1 LGAYRDSGWRC
12 GLVTFDHAYRWL
24 GLARLFAIADTREQ
38 TMENARNGSISLKRF
53 HSNFYDKI
61 PSTLEGFMD
70 MNGAFVGSVD
80 EIRRKMHEVK
90 EKMDPEYFMIDQGF
104 LPIDTIQRQMEL
116 FGTKIM
122 PGVLDWL
129 AEPDRVAMVR
139 KGGAIATATLE
150 AKASTR

>member
-1 LGAYRDSGWRC
+1 MQTATRSGGRC
-12 GLVTFDHAYRWL
+12 TRSKKRWTPL
-24 GLARLFAIADTREQ
+24 
-38 TMENARNGSISLKRF
+38 
-53 HSNFYDKI
+53 
-61 PSTLEGFMD
+61 
-70 MNGAFVGSVD
+70 
-80 EIRRKMHEVK
+80 
-90 EKMDPEYFMIDQGF
+90 IDQAF
-104 LPIDTIQRQMEL
+104 LPLETIQRQMEL